1 MTRFYSTSSVSLD
14 EHMNFRL
21 STLKTAFILAHQ
33 MLARRMRLSKMYK
46 AVQRDGWEN
55 SLTVL
60 TEVSSVT
67 QTQPSMCAPPR
78 FHRPALTGALP
89 AADDLS
95 VS

>member
-14 EHMNFRL
+14 EHMNFCL

-33 MLARRMRLSKMYK
+33 MLARRMRLSEMYK

-78 FHRPALTGALP
+78 FHRPALIGAFP
-89 AADDLS
+89 TVDDLS
-95 VS
+95 IS

>member
-1 MTRFYSTSSVSLD
+1 
-14 EHMNFRL
+14 
-21 STLKTAFILAHQ
+21 
-33 MLARRMRLSKMYK
+33 MYK

-78 FHRPALTGALP
+78 FHRPALIGAFP
-89 AADDLS
+89 TVDDLS